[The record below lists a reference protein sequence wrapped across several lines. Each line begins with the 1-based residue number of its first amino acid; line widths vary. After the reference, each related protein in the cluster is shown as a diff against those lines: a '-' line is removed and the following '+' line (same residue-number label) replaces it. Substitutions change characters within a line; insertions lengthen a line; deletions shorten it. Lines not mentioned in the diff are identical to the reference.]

1 MNLPSCIAVIVAI
14 WIVGYAITG
23 MLDQVGLSGVRG
35 KYVSFTKSIT
45 VRPLASQW
53 RKHRSK
59 ILWIVVG
66 AILALMFLQNV
77 QA

>member
-14 WIVGYAITG
+14 WIAGYAVTG

-45 VRPLASQW
+45 VRPLANQW

-59 ILWIVVG
+59 ILWIGVG
-66 AILALMFLQNV
+66 VIIALVFLQHV